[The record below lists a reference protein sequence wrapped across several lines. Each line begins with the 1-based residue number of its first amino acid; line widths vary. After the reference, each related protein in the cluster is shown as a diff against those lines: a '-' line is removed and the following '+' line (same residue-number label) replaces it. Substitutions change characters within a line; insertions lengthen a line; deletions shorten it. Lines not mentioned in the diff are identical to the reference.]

1 MAWRSWNAF
10 LADIDDGL
18 IRQNIEAM
26 VAKTGVPG
34 RPGSPGPSLWDAGFR
49 SVGIDEGWEGCGLG
63 AHGTQHDALGNP
75 TVVRSATP
83 FACDFSPHH
92 HHRAPTPS
100 LGKCLQNTKKFPN
113 MSKLVEFGHSKRVK
127 MGFCKT

>member
-75 TVVRSATP
+75 TVVRRATP
-83 FACDFSPHH
+83 FACDFSSPPPPRPH
-92 HHRAPTPS
+92 S
-100 LGKCLQNTKKFPN
+100 LTRQVLAEHQEVPEHFEAG
-113 MSKLVEFGHSKRVK
+113 RVRPQQASED
-127 MGFCKT
+127 GLL